1 MALVLGLFFL
11 VSFIF
16 AIKKGQYD
24 DLEGSA
30 NRILIDDTY
39 VERKNN
45 NAKNS

>member
-1 MALVLGLFFL
+1 MALILGLFFL
-11 VSFIF
+11 ITFIF

-30 NRILIDDTY
+30 NRILIDDSY
-39 VERKNN
+39 LERKND